1 MRLLLL
7 ILRGPASFKIAFGVL
22 VALFT
27 LYLQH
32 FNGSREGQ
40 FAALAQRSSPEPV
53 LISAYDGPRSGTAI
67 EANLRV
73 LINPAIEVQYALP
86 RNDGMAPTILH
97 AIGLADPEHPTK
109 LLGAIEMIGPERTRL
124 LDWISQ
130 NGKQVEGGVLVSIDG
145 LIEPP
150 TGLTR
155 VNLERAF
162 LNRMR
167 PLPNTAIWL
176 DPYLGDRAA
185 ILARKSD
192 GTRGIQVYALFWAVA
207 AGLVFL
213 GMIQGKSDTR
223 RRSIEAAVAQA
234 VEARAFA
241 MKLAGMTATQ
251 TELKR
256 FAQEER
262 LRLRQKTG

>member
-1 MRLLLL
+1 M
-7 ILRGPASFKIAFGVL
+7 VL
-22 VALFT
+22 ALFT

-32 FNGSREGQ
+32 FNGAREAQ
-40 FAALAQRSSPEPV
+40 FAALAQRSSPAPV
-53 LISAYDGPRSGTAI
+53 AIGAYDGPRGGTAI

-86 RNDGMAPTILH
+86 RDDGRAPTILH
-97 AIGLADPEHPTK
+97 AIGLADPEHPGK
-109 LLGAIEMIGPERTRL
+109 LLGAIEMTGRERARL
-124 LDWISQ
+124 LDWIGQ

-150 TGLTR
+150 IGLTR
-155 VNLERAF
+155 INLERAF

-167 PLPNTAIWL
+167 PLPNSAIWL
-176 DPYLGDRAA
+176 DPYLGERAA
-185 ILARKSD
+185 ILAREAD
-192 GTRGIQVYALFWAVA
+192 GTRGTQVYALFWAAA

-213 GMIQGKSDTR
+213 GMSQRKSDTR
-223 RRSIEAAVAQA
+223 RRSFEAAVAQA

-262 LRLRQKTG
+262 FRLSQKTG